1 MTRPIE
7 ATLSGGADTPA
18 GSRSDLYR
26 LGAEAFSFPD
36 ADVAGRL
43 SSGAWLSDM
52 EMIAASLPFQLP
64 LSSEQRP
71 FLGGRAAT
79 AATLEED
86 YIRLFEVG
94 AGKPFCPPYEG
105 SHRNGRMK
113 LMEDLVRFY
122 EHFGLIARPDDLPD
136 HICTELQ
143 FMHYLAFK
151 QAAIASAGAEA
162 ADLIRAQH
170 DFLDR
175 HLCRW
180 LPRLEGR
187 LGAAGEPSAFYSAL
201 AGFLAG
207 FVQEDRRWLAG
218 L

>member
-1 MTRPIE
+1 MIRPIE
-7 ATLSGGADTPA
+7 VTLNCGADLPA
-18 GSRSDLYR
+18 GARSYIYR
-26 LGAEAFSFPD
+26 LLTEAFAFPD
-36 ADVAGRL
+36 ATVARRL
-43 SSGAWLSDM
+43 SSGAWLSDVTT
-52 EMIAASLPFQLP
+52 IAANLPFELP
-64 LSSEQRP
+64 LSFNQRSP
-71 FLGGRAAT
+71 LGDHAPD
-79 AATLEED
+79 AATLEAD

-122 EHFGLIARPDDLPD
+122 EHFGLIAHPDDLPD
-136 HICTELQ
+136 HICAELQ

-151 QAAIASAGAEA
+151 QAAIASLSRPQNDIE
-162 ADLIRAQH
+162 LAQR

-180 LPRLEGR
+180 LPRLQGR
-187 LGAAGEPSAFYSAL
+187 LRAARQPSAFYSAL
-201 AGFLAG
+201 ASFAAD
-207 FVQEDRRWLAG
+207 FVQVDRRWLAG

>member
-1 MTRPIE
+1 MIRPVE
-7 ATLSGGADTPA
+7 VTLNSGADLPA
-18 GSRSDLYR
+18 GARSYIYR
-26 LGAEAFSFPD
+26 LLTEAFSFPD
-36 ADVAGRL
+36 ATVARRL
-43 SSGAWLSDM
+43 SSGAWLSDLAT
-52 EMIAASLPFQLP
+52 IAANLPFELP
-64 LSSEQRP
+64 LSFDQRSL
-71 FLGGRAAT
+71 LGDQAPD
-79 AATLEED
+79 AATLEAD

-122 EHFGLIARPDDLPD
+122 EHFGLIAHPDDLPD
-136 HICTELQ
+136 HICAELQ

-151 QAAIASAGAEA
+151 QAAIASLSRPQNDIE
-162 ADLIRAQH
+162 LAQR

-180 LPRLEGR
+180 LPRLQER
-187 LGAAGEPSAFYSAL
+187 LRAARQPSAFYSAL
-201 AGFLAG
+201 ASFAAD
-207 FVQEDRRWLAG
+207 FVQVDRRWLAG

>member
-7 ATLSGGADTPA
+7 AMIDSGADLPA
-18 GSRSDLYR
+18 GARSYAYR
-26 LGAEAFSFPD
+26 LASEASSFPD
-36 ADVAGRL
+36 ARVAQRL
-43 SSGAWLSDM
+43 SSGDWLSDI
-52 EMIAASLPFQLP
+52 EAVGANLPFPLP
-64 LSSEQRP
+64 LTPELSSL
-71 FLGGRAAT
+71 LGDQVPPPAI
-79 AATLEED
+79 LEED

-122 EHFGLIARPDDLPD
+122 EHFGLIAHPGDLPD

-151 QAAIASAGAEA
+151 EA
-162 ADLIRAQH
+162 AVASVGGERSGLARAQH

-175 HLCRW
+175 HLRRW
-180 LPRLEGR
+180 LPRLEAR
-187 LGAAGEPSAFYSAL
+187 LKSAREPSAFYTAL
-201 AGFLAG
+201 TSFLTL
-207 FVQEDRRWLAG
+207 FVDCDRRWLAG